1 MPNGKQPSRRAVLG
15 AAGLAATTSLLPF
28 FRTGPVMAEPG
39 PAGVTPTMA
48 TEPVKSA
55 STYYTPA
62 RVAAAR
68 RNIASFAWARQLR
81 DGVLGYANRIAGQ
94 TDQWLWGI
102 VPSQKLPRSINVNY
116 VLGSPVTGKDVYQ
129 LGFYPFRI
137 DQWNQPWKITDPLA
151 QQRGLPYVFPTND
164 FGAFYATA
172 LDENGEFDPA
182 RGDRSLL
189 VNELYPEKGP
199 TWGVDDGLGWVD
211 DDGNRWTFIAYYCHY
226 GLWWTG
232 VSSIGATAQI
242 WGGLTTLRD
251 AYVYTGDPKY
261 AHAGVI
267 LLDRIADIYPE
278 MDVGAYSTD
287 YRNNDPNT
295 KKGKVLGSIWETNFS
310 TGLITAYDAFFPAIA
325 DTDLA
330 NVLPFLGTKGK
341 DSLAAIRL
349 NLENNILRQI
359 LPAVKGAQIYG
370 NFGTHQASLSLAGVV
385 LDEPTEAKEWFDF
398 VFAAGGILPEPEWHV
413 TGGGVYTTLVDKID
427 RDGWGAEASPF
438 YSNIWFDNLKVVADA
453 LDGYEG
459 YPGLDLY
466 THPKFRNMFTAGP
479 RTVGVNKFLPSIGDS
494 GACGQPGIGLVKA
507 NYVKGFEEYDDA
519 LPAQLAYLLNGN
531 RSAGLNT
538 GIFSEDPAGTEA
550 AIQKVV
556 DTQGPLDLPSD
567 NLTGFGLAWLRDGEL
582 PNKREAWIS
591 YGRSEAAHGA
601 TDQLNLGLYGFGLDL
616 LPDHGYP
623 EATDYTNFSQ
633 EWTKNTV
640 SHNSVVVNRHPQKT
654 NWVGVPHGFGSG
666 ERVRLA
672 DIAAPKAYP
681 DVETYRRVTALVN
694 VDATNSYLV
703 DVFRV
708 VGGTDHVFSF
718 HAAEGAVST
727 DGLTLVEQPTGTY
740 AGADVEMPGRRE
752 TPTDWDSPGFHWL
765 DQVSRDTAP
774 TAPFSFDW
782 DLVDTWN
789 ANPDPDPDLHVRLT
803 VVGDV
808 DDVAVANGY
817 PPQNNPRNPRHL
829 RYALLHRAGAD
840 LASQFVSVVEPYAGQ
855 RFVRSIASVPVV
867 GPDVTAHEA
876 AAVRVELVDG
886 RVDYVISCLRPDVTL
901 RVDGRVSFRGAFG
914 MVSLRDGELEYAYAH
929 DATLLAPAPAGFR
942 PPATVAGQLVD
953 FTRELS
959 AENHLVVRTRGPV
972 PAPEQ
977 LVGQYVYVTND
988 NERNAAYR
996 ITGASRDASGQLFLD
1011 IGTASTVRRYV
1022 DDNDFGKG
1030 FQYDVAVG
1038 AHLRIPLSKEWSR

>member
-1 MPNGKQPSRRAVLG
+1 MPERTGPSRRTILG
-15 AAGLAATTSLLPF
+15 AAGLAATSTLLPTLAP
-28 FRTGPVMAEPG
+28 R
-39 PAGVTPTMA
+39 PARAATTTTMA
-48 TEPVKSA
+48 TAPVKTA
-55 STYYTPA
+55 STYYTPS

-81 DGVLGYANRIAGQ
+81 DGVLPYANRLAAQ
-94 TDQWLWGI
+94 TDDWLWGL
-102 VPSQKLPRSINVNY
+102 VPGQNLPRSINVNY

-137 DQWNQPWKITDPLA
+137 DQWNRPWKIVDPLA

-164 FGAFYATA
+164 FGAFYASA
-172 LDENGEFDPA
+172 LDEQGVFDPE

-189 VNELYPEKGP
+189 VNQLYPEKGP

-267 LLDRIADIYPE
+267 LLDRIADMYPS
-278 MDVGAYSTD
+278 MDVGAYSED
-287 YRNNDPNT
+287 YRNNDPAT
-295 KKGKVLGSIWETNFS
+295 RKGKVLGSIWETNFS
-310 TGLITAYDAFFPAIA
+310 TGVITAYDAFFPAIA
-325 DTDLA
+325 NEDTA
-330 NVLPFLGTKGK
+330 NVLPFLSTKGK
-341 DSLAAIRL
+341 DSMAAIRL
-349 NLENNILRQI
+349 NIENNILRQI
-359 LPAVKGAQIYG
+359 LPSVKSAQIYG

-385 LDEPTEAKEWFDF
+385 LDEPAEAKEWFDF

-413 TGGGVYTTLVDKID
+413 TGGGVYTTLVNKID
-427 RDGWGAEASPF
+427 RDGWGAESAPH

-453 LDGYEG
+453 LDGYDG

-494 GACGQPGIGLVKA
+494 GACGQPGIALVRT
-507 NYVKGFEEYDDA
+507 NYVKGFVEYGDER
-519 LPAQLAYLLNGN
+519 PAQLAYLLNGN
-531 RSAGLNT
+531 KSAGLNT
-538 GIFSEDPAGTEA
+538 GIFSDDPAGTEA
-550 AIQKVV
+550 AIQQVV
-556 DTQGPLDLPSD
+556 DTRGPLDLPSD
-567 NLTGFGLAWLRDGEL
+567 NLTGYGLAWLRDGEL

-591 YGRSEAAHGA
+591 YGRSEAYHGA
-601 TDQLNLGLYGFGLDL
+601 TDQLNLGLYAFGLDL
-616 LPDHGYP
+616 MPDHGYP

-640 SHNSVVVNRHPQKT
+640 SHNSVVVNKRPQKP

-666 ERVRLA
+666 ARVQHA
-672 DIAAPKAYP
+672 DIAAPRAYP
-681 DVETYRRVTALVN
+681 DVETYRRVTAMVK

-718 HAAEGAVST
+718 HSAEGPVSVA
-727 DGLTLVEQPTGTY
+727 GLTLVEQPTGTY
-740 AGADVEMPGRRE
+740 AGPDVKMPGRRE
-752 TPTDWDSPGFHWL
+752 TPTDWNSPGFHWL
-765 DQVSRDTAP
+765 DQVSRDQSPPAS
-774 TAPFSFDW
+774 FSVDW
-782 DLVDTWN
+782 DVVDTWN
-789 ANPDPDPDLHVRLT
+789 TLPDPDPDVHVRLT
-803 VVGDV
+803 VLNEN

-817 PPQNNPRNPRHL
+817 PPQNNPRNPRSL
-829 RYALLHRAGAD
+829 RYVLLHRAGSS
-840 LASQFVSVVEPYAGQ
+840 LASQFVSVVEPYVGQ
-855 RFVRSIASVPVV
+855 RFVRSIASVPVD
-867 GPDVTAHEA
+867 GLGAGLAAHEA

-886 RVDYVISCLRPDVTL
+886 RVDYVISSLRPDVTL
-901 RVDGRVSFRGAFG
+901 RVDGRISFRGGFG
-914 MVSLRDGELEYAYAH
+914 VVSLRSDEPEYAYVH

-942 PPATVAGQLVD
+942 PPATVTGQLVD

-959 AENHLVVRTRGPV
+959 AENRLVVRTRGPV

-977 LVGQYVYVTND
+977 LVDQYVYVAND
-988 NERNAAYR
+988 NERNASYR
-996 ITGASRDASGQLFLD
+996 VTGASRDADGQLVLE
-1011 IGTASTVRRYV
+1011 IGTASPIRRYV

-1038 AHLRIPLSKEWSR
+1038 AQLRIPLSREWSR